1 MKRLITLLVLSL
13 TLTGC
18 ASITSLIP
26 SFWDPNQSARITD
39 VRLRVDQINC
49 EQAQLPQALQIQNDL
64 RWFELYSESKG
75 SRQQDVIRVI
85 QPMQESVTDW
95 VKRST
100 DGQGSKTYCEIKKK
114 LLQSQAKSAAA
125 AIQGRF

>member
-1 MKRLITLLVLSL
+1 MKRLITLLFVTLA
-13 TLTGC
+13 LTGC

-49 EQAQLPQALQIQNDL
+49 ELSQLPQALQIQSDL

-75 SRQQDVIRVI
+75 SRQQDVIRII

-114 LLQSQAKSAAA
+114 LLQTQAKSAAQ

>member
-1 MKRLITLLVLSL
+1 MKRLITLLVLSVA
-13 TLTGC
+13 LTGC

-75 SRQQDVIRVI
+75 SRQQDVIRII

>member
-13 TLTGC
+13 TLSGC

-49 EQAQLPQALQIQNDL
+49 ELSQLPQALQIQNDL

-114 LLQSQAKSAAA
+114 LLQTQAKSAAA

>member
-13 TLTGC
+13 ALTGC

-39 VRLRVDQINC
+39 VRLRVEQINC
-49 EQAQLPQALQIQNDL
+49 ELSQLPQALQIQNDL
-64 RWFELYSESKG
+64 RWFELYSDSKG
-75 SRQQDVIRVI
+75 SRQQDVIRII

>member
-1 MKRLITLLVLSL
+1 MKRLITLVLLTAVLS
-13 TLTGC
+13 GC

-39 VRLRVDQINC
+39 VRFKADSINC
-49 EQAQLPQALQIQNDL
+49 DQPQLPQAQALQADL

-114 LLQSQAKSAAA
+114 LLQTQAKSAAA

>member
-1 MKRLITLLVLSL
+1 MKRLITLLFVTLA
-13 TLTGC
+13 LTGC

-49 EQAQLPQALQIQNDL
+49 EQAQLPQAQQIQNDL

-75 SRQQDVIRVI
+75 SRQQDVIRII

-114 LLQSQAKSAAA
+114 LLQTQAKSAAA